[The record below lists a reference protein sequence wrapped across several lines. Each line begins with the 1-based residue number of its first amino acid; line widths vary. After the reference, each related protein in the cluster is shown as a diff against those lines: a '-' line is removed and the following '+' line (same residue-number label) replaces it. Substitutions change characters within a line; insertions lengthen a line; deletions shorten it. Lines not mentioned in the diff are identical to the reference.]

1 MCDPKNPGGYI
12 LVSRKMIE
20 SEIWEKPP
28 IYLKVWMYLLLKAQ
42 HKPYKNLK
50 RGQVIVSIPE
60 LIEECSYKVGY
71 RTEKPKKSQI
81 YNVLDWL
88 RSSNETSN
96 EGNARE
102 PMIKTTK
109 TTRGLI
115 VTISNYNVYQDSK
128 NYEQNKEM
136 HKESEPKETRT
147 KRQPDTINKNV
158 KNLRREE
165 EEKMN
170 AFSFYQQYYGQ
181 ASPLVLQSIGMW
193 IDDTSEELV
202 IESMKEGLRYNAR
215 TFKYCEKILDDWSK
229 EGIKNLADLKTKT
242 QVSKVTPITKKKDN
256 LTKLDEIFK
265 KMGLKEEVQ

>member
-1 MCDPKNPGGYI
+1 M
-12 LVSRKMIE
+12 
-20 SEIWEKPP
+20 
-28 IYLKVWMYLLLKAQ
+28 KAQ

-71 RTEKPKKSQI
+71 RTERPKKSQI

-158 KNLRREE
+158 KNLREEE

-170 AFSFYQQYYGQ
+170 AFSFYQQNFGMP
-181 ASPLVLQSIGMW
+181 SPYIAQSIGMW
-193 IDDTSEELV
+193 IDDTSEEIV
-202 IESMKEGLRYNAR
+202 IEAMKEGLRNNAR
-215 TFKYCEKILDDWSK
+215 TFKYCESILKDWYSK
-229 EGIKNLADLKTKT
+229 NIRRLSDLKVQQQYTRNP
-242 QVSKVTPITKKKDN
+242 KVTPINKKQDN
-256 LTKLDEIFK
+256 LAQLDAIFK